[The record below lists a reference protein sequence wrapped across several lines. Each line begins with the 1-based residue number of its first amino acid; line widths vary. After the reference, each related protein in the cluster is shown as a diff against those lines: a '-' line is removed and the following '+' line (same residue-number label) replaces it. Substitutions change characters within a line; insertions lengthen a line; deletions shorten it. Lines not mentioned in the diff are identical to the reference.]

1 MLFRGRHDPSP
12 FLRDVTHGKEEA
24 GCSEPR
30 AGLHQAY
37 ELHGRQ
43 LASSAAEAKVF
54 GRLAC

>member
-1 MLFRGRHDPSP
+1 MLFRSRHDPP
-12 FLRDVTHGKEEA
+12 PVLCDVTHRKEEA

-30 AGLHQAY
+30 AGLYQTH

-54 GRLAC
+54 GGLAC